1 MGQLARL
8 PIHLRLGAALDR
20 TIDRGLLGRADDVTG
35 WSARPAPGSA
45 RPLAAGWSSRRR
57 ASPRSSPPTAP
68 SSTAPPG
75 FGAAACSAAPSWPV
89 QLGPP
94 SWSTSQPSD
103 SDDPLRLL
111 ATPSRSTGDRPWSWS
126 ARPPRRGRRR
136 RRACCSSCYSRPD
149 RAGGRVAARP
159 WAGRGRSSR
168 CAARP
173 RRSRPRRR
181 PAPALPQGD
190 DEIVRLGATLNT
202 MLERLE
208 AALARERRFVSD
220 ASHELR
226 TPLASLRTELELA
239 LRRPR
244 PPGELEAALRS
255 AAEETERLSRL
266 AESLLVLV
274 RADGGGLPVHR
285 ERLRRPSSLPG
296 FVKRY
301 AVQATESGRKIE
313 VEADGV
319 ELVADRPAPNRP
331 SATWSTTL
339 CVTATAGAAGRLAQ
353 QRRARAPRP

>member
-181 PAPALPQGD
+181 AGACPPTRRRRDRPARGHPEHHAGAAGGGAGPRTTLCLRRQPRAPDLAGGAPHRTGAGPAPTAPTGRARGGPALGRRGD
-190 DEIVRLGATLNT
+190 RTAVPAG
-202 MLERLE
+202 
-208 AALARERRFVSD
+208 REPPRAGPCRRRGPS
-220 ASHELR
+220 
-226 TPLASLRTELELA
+226 
-239 LRRPR
+239 R
-244 PPGELEAALRS
+244 PPRTAP
-255 AAEETERLSRL
+255 AAELL
-266 AESLLVLV
+266 AGV
-274 RADGGGLPVHR
+274 R
-285 ERLRRPSSLPG
+285 
-296 FVKRY
+296 KRY